1 MTNYSFRSQRLT
13 PPAPSQD
20 DAYTRELARKVAQ
33 RKAERKAVLDRVRA
47 QREKAFRQL
56 RKKRKTA

>member
-1 MTNYSFRSQRLT
+1 MTNYSFRTRRLT
-13 PPAPSQD
+13 PPAQSQD
-20 DAYTRELARKVAQ
+20 DAFTRQNRRRVAQ

-47 QREKAFRQL
+47 QREKAYRQL